1 MHSKFLFNDDEP
13 SRITPS
19 TRNLR
24 VKQINKERTEDVSVR
39 RRRRRMSSEKL
50 RKRGETAIFY
60 EYRMRRRKQ
69 IDFSIF
75 FEVCVLFSVDLFF
88 SLSFALNIPP
98 PCQEKKEKE
107 YHFTRNLLSTSIF
120 YKSLPTYSSGCSFLF
135 KITQTICLSFMIPLS
150 SA

>member
-98 PCQEKKEKE
+98 PLPGKKRKGVSFHAKSSLDF
-107 YHFTRNLLSTSIF
+107 YLL
-120 YKSLPTYSSGCSFLF
+120 
-135 KITQTICLSFMIPLS
+135 
-150 SA
+150 